1 MGFFIDMTLDI
12 LSIRKIS
19 RIFDDIKK
27 LRIRERVMKQWVVLG
42 ALLFSTAVLADD
54 VKQKEVIAQKLVE
67 VDGTEQGLEATDKLI
82 LNQIKMRLPKDLPA
96 EFYADLTK
104 NLNSEQR
111 KQFIVQR
118 YVETFSQKEL
128 QAALSFYQS
137 TEGKAWAKK
146 ASEIGSEVAH
156 YTTQNARIALNT
168 TMQQHV
174 ENPTVK
180 QLMARMNP
188 APVQQPYPCY
198 HLLYICHH
206 PFHHS

>member
-42 ALLFSTAVLADD
+42 ALLFSSAVLADD

-156 YTTQNARIALNT
+156 YTTQNARTALNT

-180 QLMARMNP
+180 QLMTRMNP
-188 APVQQPYPCY
+188 APVQQPEKTEQK
-198 HLLYICHH
+198 
-206 PFHHS
+206 

>member
-82 LNQIKMRLPKDLPA
+82 LNQIKMRLPKDIPA

-156 YTTQNARIALNT
+156 YTTQNARTALNT

-180 QLMARMNP
+180 QLMTRMNP
-188 APVQQPYPCY
+188 APVQQPEKTEQK
-198 HLLYICHH
+198 
-206 PFHHS
+206 

>member
-1 MGFFIDMTLDI
+1 MGFFIDMALDN
-12 LSIRKIS
+12 LSISKIS
-19 RIFDDIKK
+19 RIFDHIKK
-27 LRIRERVMKQWVVLG
+27 LRIRESMMKQWVVLG

-82 LNQIKMRLPKDLPA
+82 LNQIKMRLPKDIPA

-156 YTTQNARIALNT
+156 YTTQNARTALNT

-188 APVQQPYPCY
+188 APVQQPEKTEQK
-198 HLLYICHH
+198 
-206 PFHHS
+206 

>member
-1 MGFFIDMTLDI
+1 
-12 LSIRKIS
+12 
-19 RIFDDIKK
+19 
-27 LRIRERVMKQWVVLG
+27 MKQWVVLG

-54 VKQKEVIAQKLVE
+54 IKQKEVIAQKLVE

-180 QLMARMNP
+180 QLMTRMNP
-188 APVQQPYPCY
+188 APVQQPEKTEQK
-198 HLLYICHH
+198 
-206 PFHHS
+206 

>member
-82 LNQIKMRLPKDLPA
+82 LNQIKMRLPKDIPA

-156 YTTQNARIALNT
+156 YTTQNARTALNT

-174 ENPTVK
+174 ENPTIK

-188 APVQQPYPCY
+188 APVQQPEKTEQK
-198 HLLYICHH
+198 
-206 PFHHS
+206 

>member
-54 VKQKEVIAQKLVE
+54 IKQKEVIAQKLVE

-82 LNQIKMRLPKDLPA
+82 LNQIKMRLPKDIPA

-128 QAALSFYQS
+128 QAAFSFYQS

-180 QLMARMNP
+180 QLMTRMNP
-188 APVQQPYPCY
+188 APVQQPEKTEQK
-198 HLLYICHH
+198 
-206 PFHHS
+206 

>member
-54 VKQKEVIAQKLVE
+54 IKQKEVIAQKLVE

-82 LNQIKMRLPKDLPA
+82 LNQIKMRLPKDIPA

-180 QLMARMNP
+180 QLMTRMNP
-188 APVQQPYPCY
+188 APVQQPEKTEQK
-198 HLLYICHH
+198 
-206 PFHHS
+206 

>member
-82 LNQIKMRLPKDLPA
+82 LNQIKMRLPKDIPA

-180 QLMARMNP
+180 QLMTRMNP
-188 APVQQPYPCY
+188 APVQQPEKTEQK
-198 HLLYICHH
+198 
-206 PFHHS
+206 

>member
-1 MGFFIDMTLDI
+1 MGFFIDMALDN
-12 LSIRKIS
+12 LSISKIS

-54 VKQKEVIAQKLVE
+54 IKQKEVIAQKLVE

-82 LNQIKMRLPKDLPA
+82 LNQIKMRLPKDIPA

-188 APVQQPYPCY
+188 APVQQPEKTEQK
-198 HLLYICHH
+198 
-206 PFHHS
+206 

>member
-54 VKQKEVIAQKLVE
+54 IKQKEVIAQKLVE

-82 LNQIKMRLPKDLPA
+82 LNQIKMRLPKDIPA

-156 YTTQNARIALNT
+156 YTTQNARTALNT
-168 TMQQHV
+168 TIQQHV

-188 APVQQPYPCY
+188 APVQQPEKTEQK
-198 HLLYICHH
+198 
-206 PFHHS
+206 

>member
-82 LNQIKMRLPKDLPA
+82 LNQIKMRLPKDIPA

-118 YVETFSQKEL
+118 YVEAFSQKEL

-156 YTTQNARIALNT
+156 YTTQNARTALNT

-188 APVQQPYPCY
+188 APVQQPEKTEQK
-198 HLLYICHH
+198 
-206 PFHHS
+206 

>member
-1 MGFFIDMTLDI
+1 MGFFIDMALDN
-12 LSIRKIS
+12 LSIGKIS
-19 RIFDDIKK
+19 RIFDHIKK
-27 LRIRERVMKQWVVLG
+27 LRIRERVMKQWLVLG
-42 ALLFSTAVLADD
+42 ALLFSSAVLADD

-82 LNQIKMRLPKDLPA
+82 LNQIKMRLPKDIPA

-156 YTTQNARIALNT
+156 YTTQNARTALNT

-180 QLMARMNP
+180 QLMTRMNP
-188 APVQQPYPCY
+188 APVQQPEKTEQK
-198 HLLYICHH
+198 
-206 PFHHS
+206 

>member
-82 LNQIKMRLPKDLPA
+82 LNQIKMRLPKDIPA

-156 YTTQNARIALNT
+156 YTTQNARTALNT

-188 APVQQPYPCY
+188 APVQQPEKTEQK
-198 HLLYICHH
+198 
-206 PFHHS
+206 

>member
-54 VKQKEVIAQKLVE
+54 IKQKEVIAQKLVE

-156 YTTQNARIALNT
+156 YTTQNARTALNT

-188 APVQQPYPCY
+188 APVQQPEKTEQK
-198 HLLYICHH
+198 
-206 PFHHS
+206 

>member
-54 VKQKEVIAQKLVE
+54 IKQKEVIAQKLVE

-82 LNQIKMRLPKDLPA
+82 LNQIKMRLPKDIPA

-137 TEGKAWAKK
+137 TEGKAWARK

-156 YTTQNARIALNT
+156 YTTQNARTALNT

-188 APVQQPYPCY
+188 APVQQPEKTEQK
-198 HLLYICHH
+198 
-206 PFHHS
+206 

>member
-1 MGFFIDMTLDI
+1 MGFFIDMALDI
-12 LSIRKIS
+12 LSIRRIS

-54 VKQKEVIAQKLVE
+54 VKQKEVIAQKLVS
-67 VDGTEQGLEATDKLI
+67 VDGTEQGLQNTDKMI
-82 LNQIKMRLPKDLPA
+82 LEQIRMRLPKDIP
-96 EFYADLTK
+96 ENFYVDLIK

-111 KQFIVQR
+111 KQFIIQR
-118 YVETFSQKEL
+118 YVETFSQQEL
-128 QAALSFYQS
+128 QAALTFYQS

-156 YTTQNARIALNT
+156 FTTQNARTALNV
-168 TMQQHV
+168 TMQQHID
-174 ENPTVK
+174 NPTVK

-188 APVQQPYPCY
+188 TPTPAQTTEK
-198 HLLYICHH
+198 
-206 PFHHS
+206 SETK